1 MTEVD
6 AWLLAGLLLALG
18 ASFGNWRAWSWLGAA
33 AVSYATSTM
42 YWRTGLPHPA
52 FIGGIMDALIC
63 LGIYFFGRFRWEMWV
78 WRLFQF
84 SLLVNL
90 IYLGATFGGTGS
102 QLHNAYA
109 VTLEAVN
116 WLALFWIGG
125 NGLAQA
131 IGAAN
136 ADPAVH
142 SPGGGLRRL
151 VRALYR
157 QRAHPPFYKAR
168 PKWTN

>member
-1 MTEVD
+1 VMVCLVFV
-6 AWLLAGLLLALG
+6 LLGGLCWV
-18 ASFGNWRAWSWLGAA
+18 F
-33 AVSYATSTM
+33 
-42 YWRTGLPHPA
+42 
-52 FIGGIMDALIC
+52 
-63 LGIYFFGRFRWEMWV
+63 WV
-78 WRLFQF
+78 WRLVQF
-84 SLLVNL
+84 ALLVNL
-90 IYLGATFGGTGS
+90 IYLGASIGGTGS